1 MAGLLLP
8 IVYWNS
14 RNIQNTCPNLGGNA
28 IDPHL
33 ICYFWRKTD
42 VHLVFFIRSV
52 SCPRG
57 SPLRAENGINA
68 FLFILLVIAAVGAI
82 QAHPQVWIGVDFIL
96 LRQANI
102 ICSYIELG
110 DDD

>member
-8 IVYWNS
+8 IVYCNS
-14 RNIQNTCPNLGGNA
+14 RNIQNTSPYLGGNA
-28 IDPHL
+28 INPHL
-33 ICYFWRKTD
+33 IRYFWRKTD

-52 SCPRG
+52 SRPRG
-57 SPLRAENGINA
+57 SPLRAENRHDTL
-68 FLFILLVIAAVGAI
+68 LFILPLIAAVGVV

-96 LRQANI
+96 LRKANI
-102 ICSYIELG
+102 IWSYIELG